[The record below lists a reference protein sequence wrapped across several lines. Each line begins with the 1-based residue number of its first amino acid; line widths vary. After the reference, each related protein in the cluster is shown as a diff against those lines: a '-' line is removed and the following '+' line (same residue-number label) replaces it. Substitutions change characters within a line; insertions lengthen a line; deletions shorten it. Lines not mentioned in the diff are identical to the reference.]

1 MKNFQMGAKLYIQS
15 HDTKKEEKNV
25 INYKIESKN
34 NHQLIFHYE
43 KRKGKDVTL
52 IGRFYIS
59 LEDKKDLLKLLKKK
73 LACGGSIDEEFIQ
86 LQGKIKDKSKTI
98 LLKEGWKFK

>member
-1 MKNFQMGAKLYIQS
+1 M
-15 HDTKKEEKNV
+15 
-25 INYKIESKN
+25 
-34 NHQLIFHYE
+34 
-43 KRKGKDVTL
+43 TL